1 MKETIIRATGETV
14 PLRYVVVS
22 LKGAMDEIGGYHG
35 AQGWM
40 LERMAECAIASF
52 FLSSSLKCAGALSLI
67 TYWNGEV
74 SRVESD
80 TTPMG
85 LVRARVIHDEVV
97 ALGSRTPDATPVR
110 METRRFDEKGKILAH
125 SVVDMG
131 KASIARNLAVYLL
144 QSEQVRSAVGIQAV
158 ADPDEPSRLK
168 YAAGWMIEAFP
179 DCDAASLAKAE
190 EVARNLPGFDAF
202 LTPEGFDEHALLAA
216 LAGDVSVKIHR
227 EIDPR
232 PFCPCSRER
241 MRNNIIALGKATL
254 KALRDEQRGAQAT
267 CEFCRKT
274 YDFDEGEL
282 SEMLAGLEG
291 K

>member
-110 METRRFDEKGKILAH
+110 METRRFDENGKILAH

-144 QSEQVRSAVGIQAV
+144 QSEQVRSAVGIRAE
-158 ADPDEPSRLK
+158 ADPDDPSRLK

-202 LTPEGFDEHALLAA
+202 LTPEGFDE
-216 LAGDVSVKIHR
+216 
-227 EIDPR
+227 
-232 PFCPCSRER
+232 
-241 MRNNIIALGKATL
+241 
-254 KALRDEQRGAQAT
+254 QRGAQAT

-274 YDFDEGEL
+274 YDFDEDEL